1 MVFKTGTGK
10 ELFLVPIP
18 GFGRFWPVLG
28 VLSNQIGAWFPV
40 EPASPIRF
48 LKPWLQLT
56 TGEERFQP

>member
-18 GFGRFWPVLG
+18 SFGRFWPVLG
-28 VLSNQIGAWFPV
+28 VLSNWFGAWFLV
-40 EPASPIRF
+40 EPASPIWF

-56 TGEERFQP
+56 TKEERFQP